1 MHVLATPSWFTDAN
15 LKTVAVGVLI
25 GLAAIAFVVTRFVQK
40 MAVKLALL
48 VICVGLGA
56 AVFVQRSNL
65 SDCATTCSCK
75 VFGVK
80 VKISGT
86 AATTCQNVGKVIANT

>member
-1 MHVLATPSWFTDAN
+1 MHVLATPSWFTDSN
-15 LKTVAVGVLI
+15 LRTLAVGVLI
-25 GLAAIAFVVTRFVQK
+25 ALAALSFIVTRFVQK
-40 MAVKLALL
+40 MALKLALL
-48 VICVGLGA
+48 VVCIGLGA

-80 VKISGT
+80 VKVSGT
-86 AATTCQNVGKVIANT
+86 AATACQSVGKIVGNG

>member
-1 MHVLATPSWFTDAN
+1 MHVLATPSWFTDSN

-25 GLAAIAFVVTRFVQK
+25 ALAAISFVITRFVQK
-40 MAVKLALL
+40 VALKLALL

-56 AVFVQRSNL
+56 GVWVQRSNL

-75 VFGVK
+75 VFGMK

-86 AATTCQNVGKVIANT
+86 AAKTCQNVGKIIANG

>member
-1 MHVLATPSWFTDAN
+1 MHVLATPSWFTDSN

-25 GLAAIAFVVTRFVQK
+25 ALAAFAFVVTRFVQK
-40 MAVKLALL
+40 MALKLALL

-75 VFGVK
+75 VFGMK

-86 AATTCQNVGKVIANT
+86 AAKACQNVGKIVANG

>member
-1 MHVLATPSWFTDAN
+1 MHVLATPSWFTDSN
-15 LKTVAVGVLI
+15 LKTLAVGVLI
-25 GLAAIAFVVTRFVQK
+25 ALAALAFVVTRFVQK
-40 MAVKLALL
+40 IALKLALL
-48 VICVGLGA
+48 VVCVGLGA
-56 AVFVQRSNL
+56 GAWVQRSNL

-86 AATTCQNVGKVIANT
+86 AATACQNAGKITTGG